1 MSEMQ
6 IVVLDGQYANPGDL
20 SWEFLDEYG
29 NVTLYSETD
38 HQDTELIR
46 ERIQSA
52 EVVISNKVPLDKG
65 TLKAAH
71 NLKYVII
78 SATGYNNIDL
88 EAAHD
93 LDILVSHIPAYSTQS
108 VVQHTLALLLQVTNQ
123 VSYYSSEVDNGR
135 WESDEWTFYDQSNP
149 LIELSDKTIGIIGF
163 GAIGQ
168 AFGRVAK
175 QLGMDVLA
183 YNRSEN
189 SSGREI
195 ANYVSLEKLFEKSD
209 IISLHIP
216 LSTET
221 EKMINKETID
231 QMKDRVIIINTSR
244 GPLLDE
250 EAVAEALNSG
260 KISAAGLDVLS
271 QEPMAST
278 QPLKE
283 AKNCIITPHIAWAT
297 KESRSRLLGV
307 IEDNLKGYLERKP
320 INRVS
325 TK

>member
-1 MSEMQ
+1 MSQMK

-20 SWEFLDEYG
+20 SWEFLNEFG
-29 NVTLYSETD
+29 EVTLYPETN
-38 HQDTELIR
+38 HQDNDLIL
-46 ERIQSA
+46 ERIEAA
-52 EVVISNKVPLDKG
+52 EVVISNKVPLDRE
-65 TLKAAH
+65 TLKAAK

-78 SATGYNNIDL
+78 AATGYNNIDL
-88 EAAHD
+88 DAANE

-123 VSYYSSEVDNGR
+123 VSYYSSEVEKGR
-135 WESDEWTFYDQSNP
+135 WKKEEWTFYDQSNP

-195 ANYVSLEKLFEKSD
+195 ANYVTLEKLLEKSD

-216 LSTET
+216 LSNET
-221 EKMINKETID
+221 EKMINKETIQ
-231 QMKDRVIIINTSR
+231 QMKDNVILINTSR

-250 EAVAEALNSG
+250 DAVAKALHSG
-260 KISAAGLDVLS
+260 KIAAAGLDVLS
-271 QEPMAST
+271 QEPMSDN

-297 KESRSRLLGV
+297 KESRDRLLGI
-307 IEDNLKGYLERKP
+307 IEDNLQGYIENKP
-320 INRVS
+320 INLVS
-325 TK
+325 NK